1 MAIRNHIN
9 TNQEFLLLIIP
20 LFLAEFVRGAY
31 IISYLP
37 SLSIYLVGI
46 SLTVIG
52 VAISIHFIGDAITN
66 LISGYMMEHL
76 GSNVVIH
83 LSFFLSTIGLL
94 MVSFWTNTFTI
105 ILSSLFLGIGIG
117 PLWLVMLTKASG
129 ERRGQNISV
138 VYLGWLSG
146 IGSGMIAMNY
156 IMQFNHESIL
166 WLLPSLM
173 VVGWTFYSVVNKG
186 NVSYRQVQLKEQW
199 NVTVRL
205 LKKSGA
211 VMPGILLQ
219 GIAMGMLIPILPSFA
234 LNELHLTHNHYS
246 LLMLLGGGSA
256 VIFLVP
262 IGKLVDVVTNK
273 VILFTTGFGLF
284 SLALFTLAV
293 SPSIAV
299 TIIVVIL
306 LGVFYALFL
315 PSWNTFVAAFIPET
329 LKEASWGIFSSLQ
342 GLGIMIGPTIGS
354 LIANQNKTVA
364 TIQGSASIFALT
376 AVFYL
381 FYFWRNQKHRGLYY
395 EK

>member
-94 MVSFWTNTFTI
+94 MVSFWTNSFTI

-186 NVSYRQVQLKEQW
+186 NVSYRQVQLKKQW
-199 NVTVRL
+199 NVTVKL

-211 VMPGILLQ
+211 VMPGISVARYSDGDVNSNSALICLKR
-219 GIAMGMLIPILPSFA
+219 IAFNA
-234 LNELHLTHNHYS
+234 
-246 LLMLLGGGSA
+246 
-256 VIFLVP
+256 
-262 IGKLVDVVTNK
+262 
-273 VILFTTGFGLF
+273 
-284 SLALFTLAV
+284 
-293 SPSIAV
+293 
-299 TIIVVIL
+299 
-306 LGVFYALFL
+306 
-315 PSWNTFVAAFIPET
+315 
-329 LKEASWGIFSSLQ
+329 
-342 GLGIMIGPTIGS
+342 
-354 LIANQNKTVA
+354 
-364 TIQGSASIFALT
+364 
-376 AVFYL
+376 
-381 FYFWRNQKHRGLYY
+381 
-395 EK
+395 